1 LIDSHAHLDSGVF
14 DGDRAAVISRAQ
26 ECGVDIIVNIGIDLE
41 SSKVSLW
48 LVEKYPQFFTAIG
61 FHPHNAAK
69 IREGDFAELERL
81 CQQEKVVAIG
91 EIGLDFYRNLS
102 PREMQIEAFK
112 RQLHIAQEHSLPVVI
127 HSRQAEA
134 ETLEILTEWAQRQK
148 RERPLGVMH
157 CFSGDATLAQQY
169 LELGFFISIA
179 GPITYP
185 KSRAADVVLSVPL
198 EGLMVETDCP
208 YLAPQPHRG
217 KRNEPAFLPLI
228 VNKITEIRKELP
240 EVIAQATSQNA
251 IRLFNLRKESIAD
264 YL

>member
-1 LIDSHAHLDSGVF
+1 
-14 DGDRAAVISRAQ
+14 
-26 ECGVDIIVNIGIDLE
+26 
-41 SSKVSLW
+41 
-48 LVEKYPQFFTAIG
+48 
-61 FHPHNAAK
+61 
-69 IREGDFAELERL
+69 
-81 CQQEKVVAIG
+81 
-91 EIGLDFYRNLS
+91 
-102 PREMQIEAFK
+102 
-112 RQLHIAQEHSLPVVI
+112 
-127 HSRQAEA
+127 
-134 ETLEILTEWAQRQK
+134 
-148 RERPLGVMH
+148 MH

-217 KRNEPAFLPLI
+217 KRNEPAFLPI
-228 VNKITEIRKELP
+228 VVNKIAEIRKELP
-240 EVIAQATSQNA
+240 EVIAQAAAQNT